1 MGSPFDD
8 FSSAED
14 ALWASTFGEEFVDPH
29 AQALYHAAYFE
40 MEYSGDELQ
49 AIRNELRDYLR
60 DSYDFDFDAEFDW
73 EAWREAYDGT
83 EG

>member
-14 ALWASTFGEEFVDPH
+14 ALWFDAFGEGFEDSH

-40 MEYSGDELQ
+40 MEYSGDALQ
-49 AIRNELRDYLR
+49 AIRDELKDYLQEYY
-60 DSYDFDFDAEFDW
+60 DIDFDEVFDW